1 MDDAAISAGNRSLN
15 TLKRNLTQLV
25 ENTRNYL
32 GLLRKRPIEEAYE
45 KLILGG
51 QPGPQLPNYGDDAA
65 VIPWKDG
72 YLLLAA
78 DGMMTRLLVNEPYAA
93 GKAAVMVTVNDIYA
107 MGGRPLAMVN
117 VLASGD
123 DAHRSKV
130 IDGIRKGCEKLQ
142 VPMVGGHL
150 HPDAPSEA
158 PSLSVAILGHAT
170 KLLRSHLAAP
180 GDDLIFAADLSGQV
194 GCHSVVSWDANSG
207 KTPAELIHRLEVL
220 PIIAEKEWAY
230 ACKDVSNAGLLG
242 TLSIMMENSGR
253 GADIDLDAVP
263 CPPQLGI
270 LDWMVSFQ
278 SYGFILS
285 VNPENS
291 GSVIDLFRER
301 RIHAGVVGRV
311 TDQRQVTIRSGSD
324 SETVF
329 DFTQDKI
336 TGITCPFDQQTTG
349 MG

>member
-1 MDDAAISAGNRSLN
+1 MN
-15 TLKRNLTQLV
+15 RNLTQLV

-32 GLLRKRPIEEAYE
+32 GLLRKRPIEEVYA

-51 QPGPQLPNYGDDAA
+51 EPGPQLPNYGDDAA

-78 DGMMTRLLVNEPYAA
+78 DGMMTRLLIHEPYAA
-93 GKAAVMVTVNDIYA
+93 GKASVMVTVNDIYA

-130 IDGIRKGCEKLQ
+130 IDGIRKGCEKLR

-150 HPDAPSEA
+150 HPDAPSDA
-158 PSLSVAILGHAT
+158 PSLSVAILGHAN

-180 GDDLIFAADLSGQV
+180 GDDLIFAADLNGQV

-207 KTPAELIHRLEVL
+207 KTPEELIHRLEAL
-220 PIIAEKEWAY
+220 PIIAENGWAK

-253 GADIDLDAVP
+253 GAEIDLESVP
-263 CPPQLGI
+263 CPPELGL

-278 SYGFILS
+278 SFGFILS
-285 VNPENS
+285 VKPENS
-291 GSVIDLFRER
+291 RPIIDLFRER
-301 RIHAGVVGRV
+301 HIHAAVVGKVTDTQRV
-311 TDQRQVTIRSGSD
+311 TIK
-324 SETVF
+324 SEAESQTVF
-329 DFTQDKI
+329 DFTTDRI
-336 TGITCPFDQQTTG
+336 TGITCPI
-349 MG
+349 